1 MITIRTR
8 LTLVVVFATVAGAV
22 VGWLLRGSTRIFVG
36 RVRRRRRRWPRSRR
50 SLLSRMLV
58 TDPATSIL
66 QAVSDGLLSFSEREY
81 GMRLA
86 VPSTDEP
93 LGDLV
98 RRFNKLGEVL
108 RTEHSDR
115 YQREILLET
124 VLETTAMAVVLCN
137 EALRIVYAN
146 GAARDLFGGGRKLDG
161 EDFRAILARAPAAF
175 REAIERETDTIFS
188 VETAARRTAATGGAD
203 GGIASA
209 PETYHLARR
218 YFQLSMQPHILF
230 ILKPLTRAILRKEAD
245 TWKRTIRVI
254 SHEINNSLAPIS
266 SLIHSGRLM
275 LQKPEMVPRLAEA
288 LDTIEER
295 STHLRGFIEGY
306 AKFARLPLPAKQ
318 ENRWDPLIDGLRPL
332 YSFQVEGKLPDAAGH
347 VRRRPD
353 AAGPDQ
359 PAQER
364 GRGGR
369 PGRGH
374 HAVRHRGPGRR
385 VRGPRRG
392 PRQGD
397 ARRRH
402 EERAAPVL
410 LDQAVGQRPG
420 PAALPRD
427 RRGPRRDAVD
437 PPARRRRH
445 QRRLPDSLMISV
457 IRLEGEWL
465 TSNHSRSVLS

>member
-1 MITIRTR
+1 VITIRTR
-8 LTLVVVFATVAGAV
+8 LTLVVVLATVAGAV
-22 VGWLLRGSTRIFVG
+22 VGWLLRDRSITSLAFLGGVALASVG
-36 RVRRRRRRWPRSRR
+36 TF
-50 SLLSRMLV
+50 LCSRMLV

-86 VPSTDEP
+86 PQQTDEV

-98 RRFNKLGEVL
+98 NRFNKLGDAL
-108 RTEHSDR
+108 RTEHNDR

-146 GAARDLFGGGRKLDG
+146 GAARDLFGQGRKLDG
-161 EDFRAILARAPAAF
+161 EDFNAILAAAPPAF
-175 REAIERETDTIFS
+175 RQAIEQETDTIFS
-188 VETAARRTAATGGAD
+188 VEKPDEAQSGAGGSPDA
-203 GGIASA
+203 GPAGA

-218 YFQLSMQPHILF
+218 YFQLTMQPHILF

-318 ENRWDPLIDGLRPL
+318 ENRWHPLVDGLRPL
-332 YSFQVEGKLPDAAGH
+332 YSFQVEGKLPERAGMFDAAQMQQVLINLLKNAVEAGGPPEEIALAINEVPAGAFEIRVEDRGKGMRDDVLKNALLPFFSTKPSGSGLGLPLCREIVEAH
-347 VRRRPD
+347 GGTLSIRP
-353 AAGPDQ
+353 
-359 PAQER
+359 R
-364 GRGGR
+364 SGG
-369 PGRGH
+369 G
-374 HAVRHRGPGRR
+374 
-385 VRGPRRG
+385 
-392 PRQGD
+392 
-397 ARRRH
+397 
-402 EERAAPVL
+402 
-410 LDQAVGQRPG
+410 
-420 PAALPRD
+420 
-427 RRGPRRDAVD
+427 
-437 PPARRRRH
+437 
-445 QRRLPDSLMISV
+445 ISV
-457 IRLEGEWL
+457 VCLIP
-465 TSNHSRSVLS
+465 

>member
-1 MITIRTR
+1 VFTIQTR
-8 LTLVVVFATVAGAV
+8 LTLVVIFATVAGAV
-22 VGWLLRGSTRIFVG
+22 VGWLLRQHALVSGAFVG
-36 RVRRRRRRWPRSRR
+36 GVAVTAVATF
-50 SLLSRMLV
+50 LLSRTLV

-81 GMRLA
+81 SMRLA

-161 EDFRAILARAPAAF
+161 EDFHAILARAPAAF

-188 VETAARRTAATGGAD
+188 VETAETSETG

-306 AKFARLPLPAKQ
+306 AKFARLPVPAKQ

-332 YSFQVEGKLPDAAGH
+332 YSFHVEGKLP
-347 VRRRPD
+347 
-353 AAGPDQ
+353 
-359 PAQER
+359 E
-364 GRGGR
+364 R
-369 PGRGH
+369 PGMFDAGQMQQVLINLLKNAVEAGGPPEGITLSIAEVPAGAFEVRVEDRGKGMRDDVMKN
-374 HAVRHRGPGRR
+374 A
-385 VRGPRRG
+385 
-392 PRQGD
+392 
-397 ARRRH
+397 
-402 EERAAPVL
+402 L
-410 LDQAVGQRPG
+410 LPFFSTKPSGSGLGLPLCREIVEAHGGTLSIRPRPG
-420 PAALPRD
+420 
-427 RRGPRRDAVD
+427 GG
-437 PPARRRRH
+437 
-445 QRRLPDSLMISV
+445 ISV
-457 IRLEGEWL
+457 VCLIP
-465 TSNHSRSVLS
+465 

>member
-1 MITIRTR
+1 VFTIRTR
-8 LTLVVVFATVAGAV
+8 LTLVVIFATVAGAV
-22 VGWLLRGSTRIFVG
+22 VGWLLRAHGIFTGAFVG
-36 RVRRRRRRWPRSRR
+36 GVAVTAVATF
-50 SLLSRMLV
+50 LLSRTLV

-146 GAARDLFGGGRKLDG
+146 GAARELFGGGRKLDG
-161 EDFRAILARAPAAF
+161 QDFHAILARAPAAF

-188 VETAARRTAATGGAD
+188 VETAPAPGAD
-203 GGIASA
+203 GAPGPDAGIASA

-332 YSFQVEGKLPDAAGH
+332 YSFQVEGKLP
-347 VRRRPD
+347 
-353 AAGPDQ
+353 
-359 PAQER
+359 E
-364 GRGGR
+364 R
-369 PGRGH
+369 PGMFDAGQMQQVLINLLKNAVEAGGPPEGITLTVAEVPAGAFEVRVEDRGKGMRDDVMKNALLPFFSTKPSGSGLGLPLCREIVEAH
-374 HAVRHRGPGRR
+374 GGTLSIR
-385 VRGPRRG
+385 PRAG
-392 PRQGD
+392 G
-397 ARRRH
+397 
-402 EERAAPVL
+402 
-410 LDQAVGQRPG
+410 G
-420 PAALPRD
+420 
-427 RRGPRRDAVD
+427 
-437 PPARRRRH
+437 
-445 QRRLPDSLMISV
+445 ISV
-457 IRLEGEWL
+457 VCLIP
-465 TSNHSRSVLS
+465 

>member
-1 MITIRTR
+1 MFTIRTR
-8 LTLVVVFATVAGAV
+8 LTLVVIFATVAGAV
-22 VGWLLRGSTRIFVG
+22 VGWLLRQHAMVSGAFVG
-36 RVRRRRRRWPRSRR
+36 GVAVTAVATF
-50 SLLSRMLV
+50 LLSRTLV

-81 GMRLA
+81 SMRLA

-146 GAARDLFGGGRKLDG
+146 GAARDLFGAGRKLDG
-161 EDFRAILARAPAAF
+161 EDFHAILARAPAAF

-188 VETAARRTAATGGAD
+188 VETAETAETAGGV
-203 GGIASA
+203 ASA

-332 YSFQVEGKLPDAAGH
+332 YSFHVDGKLP
-347 VRRRPD
+347 
-353 AAGPDQ
+353 
-359 PAQER
+359 E
-364 GRGGR
+364 R
-369 PGRGH
+369 PGMFDAGQMQQVLINLLKNAVEAGGPPEGITLSIAEVPAGAFEVRVEDRGKGMRDDVMKN
-374 HAVRHRGPGRR
+374 A
-385 VRGPRRG
+385 
-392 PRQGD
+392 
-397 ARRRH
+397 
-402 EERAAPVL
+402 L
-410 LDQAVGQRPG
+410 LPFFSTKPSGSGLGLPLCREIVEAHGGTLSIRPRPG
-420 PAALPRD
+420 
-427 RRGPRRDAVD
+427 GG
-437 PPARRRRH
+437 
-445 QRRLPDSLMISV
+445 ISV
-457 IRLEGEWL
+457 VCLIP
-465 TSNHSRSVLS
+465 

>member
-1 MITIRTR
+1 VFTIRTR
-8 LTLVVVFATVAGAV
+8 LTLVVIFATVAGAV
-22 VGWLLRGSTRIFVG
+22 VGWLLRQHALVSGAFVG
-36 RVRRRRRRWPRSRR
+36 GIAATAVATF
-50 SLLSRMLV
+50 LLSRALV

-81 GMRLA
+81 GMRLT
-86 VPSTDEP
+86 VPNTDEP

-137 EALRIVYAN
+137 ESLRIVYAN

-188 VETAARRTAATGGAD
+188 VETAPPPGAD
-203 GGIASA
+203 GAPAPDAGIASA

-275 LQKPEMVPRLAEA
+275 LQKPEMAPRLAEA

-318 ENRWDPLIDGLRPL
+318 ESRWDPLIDGLRPL
-332 YSFQVEGKLPDAAGH
+332 YSFQVEGKLP
-347 VRRRPD
+347 
-353 AAGPDQ
+353 
-359 PAQER
+359 E
-364 GRGGR
+364 R
-369 PGRGH
+369 PGMFDAGQMQQVLINLLKNAVEAGGPPEGITVSVTEIPAGAFEVRVEDRGKGMREDVMKNALLPFFSTKPSGSGLGLPLCREIVEAH
-374 HAVRHRGPGRR
+374 GGTLSIR
-385 VRGPRRG
+385 PRAG
-392 PRQGD
+392 G
-397 ARRRH
+397 
-402 EERAAPVL
+402 
-410 LDQAVGQRPG
+410 G
-420 PAALPRD
+420 
-427 RRGPRRDAVD
+427 
-437 PPARRRRH
+437 
-445 QRRLPDSLMISV
+445 ISV
-457 IRLEGEWL
+457 VCLIP
-465 TSNHSRSVLS
+465 

>member
-1 MITIRTR
+1 
-8 LTLVVVFATVAGAV
+8 
-22 VGWLLRGSTRIFVG
+22 
-36 RVRRRRRRWPRSRR
+36 
-50 SLLSRMLV
+50 MLV

-86 VPSTDEP
+86 APNADEV

-98 RRFNKLGEVL
+98 RRFNKLGEAL
-108 RTEHSDR
+108 RTEHNDR

-124 VLETTAMAVVLCN
+124 VLETTSMAIVLCN

-146 GAARDLFGGGRKLDG
+146 GAARELFGGGRKLDG
-161 EDFRAILARAPAAF
+161 EDFRAILAAAPAAF
-175 REAIERETDTIFS
+175 REAIEQETDTIFS
-188 VETAARRTAATGGAD
+188 VETPTSPAETRPAR
-203 GGIASA
+203 SA

-318 ENRWDPLIDGLRPL
+318 DNRWDPLIDGLRPL
-332 YSFQVEGKLPDAAGH
+332 YSFQVAGKLP
-347 VRRRPD
+347 
-353 AAGPDQ
+353 
-359 PAQER
+359 E
-364 GRGGR
+364 R
-369 PGRGH
+369 PGLFDAGQMQQVLINLLKN
-374 HAVRHRGPGRR
+374 AVEAG
-385 VRGPRRG
+385 
-392 PRQGD
+392 
-397 ARRRH
+397 
-402 EERAAPVL
+402 
-410 LDQAVGQRPG
+410 G
-420 PAALPRD
+420 PAEGITLSISEVPAGAFEIRVEDRGKGMRDDVMKNALLPFFSTKPSGSGLGLPLCREIVEAHGGTLSIRPRA
-427 RRGPRRDAVD
+427 GGG
-437 PPARRRRH
+437 
-445 QRRLPDSLMISV
+445 ISV
-457 IRLEGEWL
+457 VCLIP
-465 TSNHSRSVLS
+465 

>member
-1 MITIRTR
+1 VFTIRTR
-8 LTLVVVFATVAGAV
+8 LTLVVVFATVAGAL
-22 VGWLLRGSTRIFVG
+22 VGWLLRHHSIASGAFVG
-36 RVRRRRRRWPRSRR
+36 GVAAAAVGVFVM
-50 SLLSRMLV
+50 SRMLV

-81 GMRLA
+81 SMRLA
-86 VPSTDEP
+86 APNADEP

-98 RRFNKLGEVL
+98 RRFNKLGDVL
-108 RTEHSDR
+108 RSEHADR

-161 EDFRAILARAPAAF
+161 QDFNAILVRAPAAF
-175 REAIERETDTIFS
+175 RQAIEQETDTIFS
-188 VETAARRTAATGGAD
+188 VEKPDAPAGGAD
-203 GGIASA
+203 AGPASA

-295 STHLRGFIEGY
+295 SAHLRGFIEGY
-306 AKFARLPLPAKQ
+306 AKFARLPMPAKQ
-318 ENRWDPLIDGLRPL
+318 ESRWDALVDSLRPL
-332 YSFQVEGKLPDAAGH
+332 YSFAVAGKLP
-347 VRRRPD
+347 
-353 AAGPDQ
+353 
-359 PAQER
+359 E
-364 GRGGR
+364 R
-369 PGRGH
+369 PGMFDAGQMQQVLINLLKNAVEAGGPPEEITLSITEVPAGAFEVRVEDRGKGMRDDVLKN
-374 HAVRHRGPGRR
+374 ALLPFFSTKPSGSGLGLPLCREIVEANGGTLSIR
-385 VRGPRRG
+385 PRAG
-392 PRQGD
+392 G
-397 ARRRH
+397 
-402 EERAAPVL
+402 
-410 LDQAVGQRPG
+410 G
-420 PAALPRD
+420 
-427 RRGPRRDAVD
+427 
-437 PPARRRRH
+437 
-445 QRRLPDSLMISV
+445 ISV
-457 IRLEGEWL
+457 VCLIP
-465 TSNHSRSVLS
+465 

>member
-1 MITIRTR
+1 VLTIRTR
-8 LTLVVVFATVAGAV
+8 LTLVVVLATVAGAS
-22 VGWLLRGSTRIFVG
+22 VGWLLRSHA
-36 RVRRRRRRWPRSRR
+36 
-50 SLLSRMLV
+50 LLSGVFIGGVAAAALATFILSRLLV

-66 QAVSDGLLSFSEREY
+66 QALSDGLLSFSEREY

-86 VPSTDEP
+86 APNADEV

-98 RRFNKLGEVL
+98 RRFNKLGEAL
-108 RTEHSDR
+108 RTEHNDR

-146 GAARDLFGGGRKLDG
+146 GAARDLFGDGRKLDG
-161 EDFRAILARAPAAF
+161 QDFRAILAAAPAAF
-175 REAIERETDTIFS
+175 RQAIEQETDTIFS
-188 VETAARRTAATGGAD
+188 VEHPDAAGSAHADTGPAG
-203 GGIASA
+203 A

-295 STHLRGFIEGY
+295 SAHLRGFIEGY

-318 ENRWDPLIDGLRPL
+318 ESRWDPLIEGLRPL
-332 YSFQVEGKLPDAAGH
+332 YPFQVEGKLPERPGMFDAGQMQQVLINLLKNAVEAGGPPEGITLSVTEVPAGAFEIRIEDRGKGMRDDVMKNALLPFFSTKPSGSGLGLPLCREIVEAH
-347 VRRRPD
+347 GGTLSIRP
-353 AAGPDQ
+353 
-359 PAQER
+359 
-364 GRGGR
+364 RGG
-369 PGRGH
+369 GG
-374 HAVRHRGPGRR
+374 
-385 VRGPRRG
+385 
-392 PRQGD
+392 
-397 ARRRH
+397 
-402 EERAAPVL
+402 
-410 LDQAVGQRPG
+410 
-420 PAALPRD
+420 
-427 RRGPRRDAVD
+427 
-437 PPARRRRH
+437 
-445 QRRLPDSLMISV
+445 ISV
-457 IRLEGEWL
+457 VCLIP
-465 TSNHSRSVLS
+465 

>member
-1 MITIRTR
+1 LITIRTR
-8 LTLVVVFATVAGAV
+8 LTLVVVLATVTGAV
-22 VGWLLRGSTRIFVG
+22 VGWLLRQHAIASAAFVG
-36 RVRRRRRRWPRSRR
+36 GVTAAAIATFV
-50 SLLSRMLV
+50 LSRLLV

-66 QAVSDGLLSFSEREY
+66 QAVSDGLLSFTEREY

-86 VPSTDEP
+86 APNADEV

-98 RRFNKLGEVL
+98 RRFNKLGEAL
-108 RTEHSDR
+108 RTEHNDR

-146 GAARDLFGGGRKLDG
+146 GAARELFGDGRKLDG
-161 EDFRAILARAPAAF
+161 QDFRAILAAAPAAF
-175 REAIERETDTIFS
+175 RQAIEQETDTIFS
-188 VETAARRTAATGGAD
+188 VEKPEDAAGSPDAGPAG
-203 GGIASA
+203 A

-295 STHLRGFIEGY
+295 SAHLRGFIEGY

-318 ENRWDPLIDGLRPL
+318 ENRWDPLVDGLRPL
-332 YSFQVEGKLPDAAGH
+332 YSFQVEGKLP
-347 VRRRPD
+347 
-353 AAGPDQ
+353 
-359 PAQER
+359 E
-364 GRGGR
+364 R
-369 PGRGH
+369 PGMFDAGQMQQVLINLLKNAVESGGPPESITLSIREVPAGAFEIRIEDRGKGMRDDVLKNALLPFFSTKPSGSGLGLPLCREIVEAH
-374 HAVRHRGPGRR
+374 GGTLSIR
-385 VRGPRRG
+385 PRAG
-392 PRQGD
+392 G
-397 ARRRH
+397 
-402 EERAAPVL
+402 
-410 LDQAVGQRPG
+410 G
-420 PAALPRD
+420 
-427 RRGPRRDAVD
+427 
-437 PPARRRRH
+437 
-445 QRRLPDSLMISV
+445 ISV
-457 IRLEGEWL
+457 ICLIP
-465 TSNHSRSVLS
+465 

>member
-1 MITIRTR
+1 VFTIRTR
-8 LTLVVVFATVAGAV
+8 LTLVVIFATVAGAV
-22 VGWLLRGSTRIFVG
+22 VGWLLRGYGIFTGAFVG
-36 RVRRRRRRWPRSRR
+36 GVAVTAVATFF
-50 SLLSRMLV
+50 LSRTLV

-86 VPSTDEP
+86 VPSTDDP

-161 EDFRAILARAPAAF
+161 EDFHAILARAPAAF
-175 REAIERETDTIFS
+175 REAIERETDAIFS
-188 VETAARRTAATGGAD
+188 VETAGGESSATGGAD

-295 STHLRGFIEGY
+295 STHLREFIEGY

-318 ENRWDPLIDGLRPL
+318 ENRWDPLIEGLRPL
-332 YSFQVEGKLPDAAGH
+332 YSFQVEGKLPA
-347 VRRRPD
+347 
-353 AAGPDQ
+353 
-359 PAQER
+359 
-364 GRGGR
+364 R
-369 PGRGH
+369 PGMFDAGQMQQVLINLLKN
-374 HAVRHRGPGRR
+374 AVEAG
-385 VRGPRRG
+385 
-392 PRQGD
+392 
-397 ARRRH
+397 
-402 EERAAPVL
+402 
-410 LDQAVGQRPG
+410 G
-420 PAALPRD
+420 PAEGITLSVTEVPAGAFEVRVEDRGKGMRDDVMKNALLPFFSTKPSGSGLGLPLCREIVEAHGGTLSIRPRT
-427 RRGPRRDAVD
+427 GGG
-437 PPARRRRH
+437 
-445 QRRLPDSLMISV
+445 ISV
-457 IRLEGEWL
+457 VCLIP
-465 TSNHSRSVLS
+465 

>member
-8 LTLVVVFATVAGAV
+8 LTLVVITATAAGAV
-22 VGWLLRGSTRIFVG
+22 VGWLLRNHALASGAFIGGVALAALGTFI
-36 RVRRRRRRWPRSRR
+36 
-50 SLLSRMLV
+50 LSRLLV

-66 QAVSDGLLSFSEREY
+66 QAVSDGLLSFTEREY

-86 VPSTDEP
+86 VPNADEP

-98 RRFNKLGEVL
+98 RRFNKLGEAL
-108 RTEHSDR
+108 RTEHNDR

-161 EDFRAILARAPAAF
+161 QDFNAILVRAPAAF
-175 REAIERETDTIFS
+175 REAIEQETDTIFS
-188 VETAARRTAATGGAD
+188 VEKADAD
-203 GGIASA
+203 GGSPDAGPASA

-295 STHLRGFIEGY
+295 SAHLRGFIEGY

-318 ENRWDPLIDGLRPL
+318 ENRWDPLVDGLRPL
-332 YSFQVEGKLPDAAGH
+332 YSFQVAGKLP
-347 VRRRPD
+347 
-353 AAGPDQ
+353 
-359 PAQER
+359 E
-364 GRGGR
+364 R
-369 PGRGH
+369 PGQFDAGQMQQVLINLLKNAVESGGPPEDITLSITEVPAGAFEIRIEDRGKGMRDDVMKNALLPFFSTKPSGSGLGLPLCREIVEAH
-374 HAVRHRGPGRR
+374 GGTLSIR
-385 VRGPRRG
+385 PRSG
-392 PRQGD
+392 G
-397 ARRRH
+397 
-402 EERAAPVL
+402 
-410 LDQAVGQRPG
+410 G
-420 PAALPRD
+420 
-427 RRGPRRDAVD
+427 
-437 PPARRRRH
+437 
-445 QRRLPDSLMISV
+445 ISV
-457 IRLEGEWL
+457 VCLIP
-465 TSNHSRSVLS
+465 

>member
-1 MITIRTR
+1 VITIRTR
-8 LTLVVVFATVAGAV
+8 LTLIVIAATAAGAI
-22 VGWLLRGSTRIFVG
+22 VGWLLRNHAIASGAFVG
-36 RVRRRRRRWPRSRR
+36 GVA
-50 SLLSRMLV
+50 LAAFGTFTLSRLLV

-66 QAVSDGLLSFSEREY
+66 QAVSDGLLSFTEREY

-86 VPSTDEP
+86 VPNADEP

-98 RRFNKLGEVL
+98 RRFNKLGEAL
-108 RTEHSDR
+108 RTEHNDR

-161 EDFRAILARAPAAF
+161 QDFNAILVQAPAAF
-175 REAIERETDTIFS
+175 RQAIEQETDTIFS
-188 VETAARRTAATGGAD
+188 VEKAD
-203 GGIASA
+203 SPDAGPESA

-295 STHLRGFIEGY
+295 SAHLRGFIEGY

-318 ENRWDPLIDGLRPL
+318 ENRWDPLVDGLRPL
-332 YSFQVEGKLPDAAGH
+332 YSFQVEGKLPA
-347 VRRRPD
+347 
-353 AAGPDQ
+353 
-359 PAQER
+359 
-364 GRGGR
+364 R
-369 PGRGH
+369 PGMFDAGQMQQVLINLLKNAVESGGPPEGITLSITEVPAGAFEIRVEDRGKGMRDDVMKNALLPFFSTKPSGSGLGLPLCREIVEAH
-374 HAVRHRGPGRR
+374 GGTLSIR
-385 VRGPRRG
+385 PRTG
-392 PRQGD
+392 G
-397 ARRRH
+397 
-402 EERAAPVL
+402 
-410 LDQAVGQRPG
+410 G
-420 PAALPRD
+420 
-427 RRGPRRDAVD
+427 
-437 PPARRRRH
+437 
-445 QRRLPDSLMISV
+445 ISV
-457 IRLEGEWL
+457 ICLIP
-465 TSNHSRSVLS
+465 

>member
-1 MITIRTR
+1 VITIRTR
-8 LTLVVVFATVAGAV
+8 LTLVVVLAAVTGAI
-22 VGWLLRGSTRIFVG
+22 VGWLLRNHALTSGAFVG
-36 RVRRRRRRWPRSRR
+36 GVAAAAVAGVVMSR
-50 SLLSRMLV
+50 LLV

-86 VPSTDEP
+86 APNADEV
-93 LGDLV
+93 LADLV
-98 RRFNKLGEVL
+98 RRFNKLGETL
-108 RTEHSDR
+108 RTEHNDR

-146 GAARDLFGGGRKLDG
+146 GAARELFGDGRKLDG
-161 EDFRAILARAPAAF
+161 QDFRAILAAAPPAF
-175 REAIERETDTIFS
+175 REAIERETDTIFT
-188 VETAARRTAATGGAD
+188 VEKPDAAERNAD
-203 GGIASA
+203 AGPAGA

-306 AKFARLPLPAKQ
+306 AKFARLPLPSKQ
-318 ENRWDPLIDGLRPL
+318 ESRWDALVEGLRPL
-332 YSFQVEGKLPDAAGH
+332 YSFQVEGRLP
-347 VRRRPD
+347 
-353 AAGPDQ
+353 
-359 PAQER
+359 E
-364 GRGGR
+364 R
-369 PGRGH
+369 PGMFDAGQMQQVLINLLKNAVEAGGPPEGITLSIAEVPAGAFEVRVEDRGKGMRDDVMKN
-374 HAVRHRGPGRR
+374 A
-385 VRGPRRG
+385 
-392 PRQGD
+392 
-397 ARRRH
+397 
-402 EERAAPVL
+402 L
-410 LDQAVGQRPG
+410 LPFFSTKPSGSGLGLPLCREIVEAHGGTLSIRPRPG
-420 PAALPRD
+420 
-427 RRGPRRDAVD
+427 GG
-437 PPARRRRH
+437 
-445 QRRLPDSLMISV
+445 ISV
-457 IRLEGEWL
+457 VCLIP
-465 TSNHSRSVLS
+465 

>member
-1 MITIRTR
+1 VFTIRTR

-22 VGWLLRGSTRIFVG
+22 VGWLLRQHALVSGAFVG
-36 RVRRRRRRWPRSRR
+36 GVAATAVATF
-50 SLLSRMLV
+50 LLSRTLV

-108 RTEHSDR
+108 RTEHNDR

-146 GAARDLFGGGRKLDG
+146 GAARDLFDGGRKLDG
-161 EDFRAILARAPAAF
+161 QDFHAILARAPAAF

-188 VETAARRTAATGGAD
+188 VETAATAGGGASGSD
-203 GGIASA
+203 GGVASA

-218 YFQLSMQPHILF
+218 YFKLSMQPHILF

-245 TWKRTIRVI
+245 TWKRTIRLI

-275 LQKPEMVPRLAEA
+275 LEKPEMVPRLAEA

-295 STHLRGFIEGY
+295 SAHLRKFIEGY

-332 YSFQVEGKLPDAAGH
+332 YSFQVEGKLPA
-347 VRRRPD
+347 
-353 AAGPDQ
+353 
-359 PAQER
+359 
-364 GRGGR
+364 R
-369 PGRGH
+369 PGMFDAGQMQQVLINLLKNAVEAGGPAEGITLSVTEIPAGAFEVRVEDRGKGMRDDVMKN
-374 HAVRHRGPGRR
+374 A
-385 VRGPRRG
+385 
-392 PRQGD
+392 
-397 ARRRH
+397 
-402 EERAAPVL
+402 L
-410 LDQAVGQRPG
+410 LPFFSTKPSGSGLGLPLCREIVEAHGGTLSIRPRPG
-420 PAALPRD
+420 
-427 RRGPRRDAVD
+427 GG
-437 PPARRRRH
+437 
-445 QRRLPDSLMISV
+445 ISV
-457 IRLEGEWL
+457 VCLIP
-465 TSNHSRSVLS
+465 

>member
-8 LTLVVVFATVAGAV
+8 LTLVVVFATVAGAII
-22 VGWLLRGSTRIFVG
+22 GWLLRQHTLLSFAFVG
-36 RVRRRRRRWPRSRR
+36 GVAAAAIGTVVMSR
-50 SLLSRMLV
+50 LLV

-66 QAVSDGLLSFSEREY
+66 QAVSDGLLSFTEREY

-86 VPSTDEP
+86 APDADEV

-98 RRFNKLGEVL
+98 RRFNKLGEAL
-108 RTEHSDR
+108 RTEHNDR

-161 EDFRAILARAPAAF
+161 QDFHAILAAAPPAF
-175 REAIERETDTIFS
+175 RQAIEQETDTIFS
-188 VETAARRTAATGGAD
+188 VEKAETGDGGAEA
-203 GGIASA
+203 GPAAA

-295 STHLRGFIEGY
+295 SAHLRGFIEGY
-306 AKFARLPLPAKQ
+306 AKFARLPMPAKQ
-318 ENRWDPLIDGLRPL
+318 ESRWDALVESLRPL
-332 YSFQVEGKLPDAAGH
+332 YSFQV
-347 VRRRPD
+347 
-353 AAGPDQ
+353 
-359 PAQER
+359 
-364 GRGGR
+364 
-369 PGRGH
+369 
-374 HAVRHRGPGRR
+374 
-385 VRGPRRG
+385 
-392 PRQGD
+392 
-397 ARRRH
+397 
-402 EERAAPVL
+402 
-410 LDQAVGQRPG
+410 
-420 PAALPRD
+420 
-427 RRGPRRDAVD
+427 
-437 PPARRRRH
+437 
-445 QRRLPDSLMISV
+445 
-457 IRLEGEWL
+457 
-465 TSNHSRSVLS
+465 

>member
-8 LTLVVVFATVAGAV
+8 LTLVVVFATVAGAI
-22 VGWLLRGSTRIFVG
+22 VGWLLRHHPIASGAFAGGVAAAALGVFV
-36 RVRRRRRRWPRSRR
+36 
-50 SLLSRMLV
+50 LSRLLV

-66 QAVSDGLLSFSEREY
+66 QAVSDGLLSFTEREY

-86 VPSTDEP
+86 PPNADEP

-98 RRFNKLGEVL
+98 RRFNKLGEAL
-108 RTEHSDR
+108 RTEHNDR

-146 GAARDLFGGGRKLDG
+146 GAARDLFGDGRKLDG
-161 EDFRAILARAPAAF
+161 QDFNAILVRAPAAF
-175 REAIERETDTIFS
+175 RQAIEQETDTIFS
-188 VETAARRTAATGGAD
+188 VEKADAGGGSAD
-203 GGIASA
+203 AGPASA

-295 STHLRGFIEGY
+295 SAHLRGFIEGY
-306 AKFARLPLPAKQ
+306 AKFARLPMPAKQ
-318 ENRWDPLIDGLRPL
+318 ENRWDPLVDGLRPL
-332 YSFQVEGKLPDAAGH
+332 YSFQVEGKLP
-347 VRRRPD
+347 
-353 AAGPDQ
+353 
-359 PAQER
+359 E
-364 GRGGR
+364 R
-369 PGRGH
+369 PGMFDPGQMQQVLINLLKNAVEAGGPLDSITLAINEVPAGAFEIRIEDRGKGMRDDVMKNALLPFFSTKPSGSGLGLPLCREIVEAH
-374 HAVRHRGPGRR
+374 GGTLSIR
-385 VRGPRRG
+385 PRAG
-392 PRQGD
+392 G
-397 ARRRH
+397 
-402 EERAAPVL
+402 
-410 LDQAVGQRPG
+410 G
-420 PAALPRD
+420 
-427 RRGPRRDAVD
+427 
-437 PPARRRRH
+437 
-445 QRRLPDSLMISV
+445 ISV
-457 IRLEGEWL
+457 VCLIP
-465 TSNHSRSVLS
+465 

>member
-1 MITIRTR
+1 MFTIRTR
-8 LTLVVVFATVAGAV
+8 LTLVVIFATVAGAV
-22 VGWLLRGSTRIFVG
+22 VGWLLRGYGIFTGAFVG
-36 RVRRRRRRWPRSRR
+36 GVAVTAVATFF
-50 SLLSRMLV
+50 LSRTLV

-86 VPSTDEP
+86 VPSTDDP

-161 EDFRAILARAPAAF
+161 EDFHAILARAPAAF
-175 REAIERETDTIFS
+175 REAIERETDAIFS
-188 VETAARRTAATGGAD
+188 VETAGGESSATGGAD

-295 STHLRGFIEGY
+295 SAHLRGFIEGY

-318 ENRWDPLIDGLRPL
+318 ENRWDPLIEGLRPL
-332 YSFQVEGKLPDAAGH
+332 YSFQVEGKLPA
-347 VRRRPD
+347 
-353 AAGPDQ
+353 
-359 PAQER
+359 
-364 GRGGR
+364 R
-369 PGRGH
+369 PGMFDAGQMQQVLINLLKN
-374 HAVRHRGPGRR
+374 AVEAG
-385 VRGPRRG
+385 
-392 PRQGD
+392 
-397 ARRRH
+397 
-402 EERAAPVL
+402 
-410 LDQAVGQRPG
+410 G
-420 PAALPRD
+420 PAEGITLSVTEVPAGAFEVRVEDRGKGMRD
-427 RRGPRRDAVD
+427 EIGRASCRERV
-437 PPARRRRH
+437 
-445 QRRLPDSLMISV
+445 SV
-457 IRLEGEWL
+457 
-465 TSNHSRSVLS
+465 VV

>member
-1 MITIRTR
+1 MFTIRTR
-8 LTLVVVFATVAGAV
+8 LTLVVIFATVAGAV
-22 VGWLLRGSTRIFVG
+22 VGWLMRQHGIFTGAFAGGVA
-36 RVRRRRRRWPRSRR
+36 VTAVATF
-50 SLLSRMLV
+50 LLSRLLV

-86 VPSTDEP
+86 VPNTDEP

-137 EALRIVYAN
+137 ESLRIVYAN
-146 GAARDLFGGGRKLDG
+146 GAARDLFGAGRKLDG
-161 EDFRAILARAPAAF
+161 EDFHAILARAPAAF

-188 VETAARRTAATGGAD
+188 VETAETAETA

-318 ENRWDPLIDGLRPL
+318 ESRWDPLIDGLRPL
-332 YSFQVEGKLPDAAGH
+332 YSFQVEGKLP
-347 VRRRPD
+347 
-353 AAGPDQ
+353 
-359 PAQER
+359 E
-364 GRGGR
+364 R
-369 PGRGH
+369 PGMFDAGQMQQVLINLLKNAVEAGGPPEGITLSVTEIPAGAFEVRVEDRGKGMRDDVMKNALLPFFSTKPSGSGLGLPLCREIVEAH
-374 HAVRHRGPGRR
+374 GGTLSIR
-385 VRGPRRG
+385 PRAG
-392 PRQGD
+392 G
-397 ARRRH
+397 
-402 EERAAPVL
+402 
-410 LDQAVGQRPG
+410 G
-420 PAALPRD
+420 
-427 RRGPRRDAVD
+427 
-437 PPARRRRH
+437 
-445 QRRLPDSLMISV
+445 ISV
-457 IRLEGEWL
+457 VCLIP
-465 TSNHSRSVLS
+465 